1 MRPSIVSGSI
11 TDLVRRYFTGL
22 GSRYLFKAAGT
33 IHLPSISTS
42 DLYIH
47 IPFCKSMCP
56 YCPYNKVE
64 YDKTLAK
71 PYLKAILAEI
81 KQYHNRLGRI
91 EVPSIYVGGGTPTN
105 LIDELGIIIEIIRDN
120 FTVSGDLYIETTPSD
135 INDESLV
142 KLLRYGFSLISLG
155 VQSFNEGYLKLI
167 GRDYTAGILY
177 PAISKVMSAG
187 FKTVNVDLMF
197 ALPGQTIKEA
207 ISDIKRAIELG
218 VDQITTYP
226 LFTFPYSTVGKYLK
240 LKSVKMPDIV
250 TRRRMYKAIHD
261 YCVVNGFRR
270 VSVWGFKRG
279 DLPRYSSVTRES
291 YIGLG
296 AGAASYL
303 PGVFYFN
310 TFSVSE
316 YIKASLA
323 QRLPVALKM
332 EVSESMAMY
341 YWLYWRFYD
350 TYIPKRR
357 LRELFGSRDKKIR
370 RLLVLA
376 KALGLCVQ
384 DEEHISLT
392 ERGAFWLHLM
402 QNYFILNYIN
412 KVWSLAMKEPWPE
425 RVEI

>member
-1 MRPSIVSGSI
+1 MKKIDDRVMLEMVGQGRLQTEISERFGVSPAAVCKRLKRLRSIQEPPGFQNLTTKEKRFTIGIMEGKSQTDSAMTAFDCTSRESG
-11 TDLVRRYFTGL
+11 
-22 GSRYLFKAAGT
+22 KA
-33 IHLPSISTS
+33 
-42 DLYIH
+42 
-47 IPFCKSMCP
+47 
-56 YCPYNKVE
+56 
-64 YDKTLAK
+64 
-71 PYLKAILAEI
+71 
-81 KQYHNRLGRI
+81 
-91 EVPSIYVGGGTPTN
+91 VGH
-105 LIDELGIIIEIIRDN
+105 
-120 FTVSGDLYIETTPSD
+120 
-135 INDESLV
+135 
-142 KLLRYGFSLISLG
+142 
-155 VQSFNEGYLKLI
+155 Q
-167 GRDYTAGILY
+167 
-177 PAISKVMSAG
+177 
-187 FKTVNVDLMF
+187 LM
-197 ALPGQTIKEA
+197 QKN
-207 ISDIKRAIELG
+207 DIKRAIELG

-240 LKSVKMPDIV
+240 LKSVKMPGIV

-261 YCVVNGFRR
+261 YCVANGFRR